1 MLLRMSH
8 APTPIFSPEV
18 AVRHNGRHEF
28 EITDSGGV
36 TLRIARRWGTNAHC
50 NAALSRTYLRL
61 FLVFTAV
68 YLVVYALSQWTQTF
82 AGSTPTEPDRGLHH
96 CER

>member
-1 MLLRMSH
+1 MLTR
-8 APTPIFSPEV
+8 
-18 AVRHNGRHEF
+18 
-28 EITDSGGV
+28 
-36 TLRIARRWGTNAHC
+36 

-68 YLVVYALSQWTQTF
+68 YLIVYALSQWTQTS